1 MISRST
7 FLDIRERF
15 GLWASWA
22 VWAEAGVKPKDNMGD
37 LSVFDLERNPGVL
50 NELHADAILVGLN
63 FSRGQSRIWGNFHDP
78 RPVATDYKTRHALKG
93 TWLWG
98 AYMTDVIKDKVEKHA
113 GSLVRYL
120 GAHPDVARSNIE
132 ILREE
137 ISALGVDD
145 PLLVAFG
152 RDAEILLRR
161 HLGGF
166 FRIVGIPHYATYISM
181 EDYRLR
187 VSAATGS
194 RLPVR
199 S

>member
-37 LSVFDLERNPGVL
+37 LSVFDLERYPGVL
-50 NELHADAILVGLN
+50 NELHADVILVGLN

-98 AYMTDVIKDKVEKHA
+98 AYMTAVIKDKVEKRS

-120 GAHPDVARSNIE
+120 GAGCFLELKNTPDRATMSAHVKTASEARPGVPVCNGMFMQ
-132 ILREE
+132 LKKARPT
-137 ISALGVDD
+137 SA
-145 PLLVAFG
+145 
-152 RDAEILLRR
+152 
-161 HLGGF
+161 
-166 FRIVGIPHYATYISM
+166 
-181 EDYRLR
+181 R
-187 VSAATGS
+187 V
-194 RLPVR
+194 R
-199 S
+199 